1 MTHGTNSIVPG
12 TFDPLTLG
20 HEQLIKRLSVLF
32 DHVVVL
38 VANNTGKKPFLSPV
52 SGEAIT
58 KALATIPNVSVS
70 QFEGLLVDFIA
81 ENDGWWW

>member
-1 MTHGTNSIVPG
+1 MGQTALFPG

-38 VANNTGKKPFLSPV
+38 VANNTGKKPFLSPSIRV
-52 SGEAIT
+52 EAIT
-58 KALATIPNVSVS
+58 KALAAIPNVSVS
-70 QFEGLLVDFIA
+70 QFEGLLRILLLQEMMV
-81 ENDGWWW
+81 WW